1 MAEWAMPRPPY
12 SKKSMGL
19 RLTGLNTKK
28 DWLLNLR
35 CDLPETDRVMLLM
48 MKGHLALNEGFGVNA
63 IMIR

>member
-1 MAEWAMPRPPY
+1 MGHMPRPPY
-12 SKKSMGL
+12 SKNSMGL

-35 CDLPETDRVMLLM
+35 CDLPKTDRVMLLM
-48 MKGHLALNEGFGVNA
+48 MKGHLGSNEGFGVNA